1 MSLDREKRLKLVAF
15 ISLLCVILDRLAQY
29 QVVKLLRRGALFEI
43 FALNLGL

>member
-1 MSLDREKRLKLVAF
+1 MSLDREKRLELVAF

-29 QVVKLLRRGALFEI
+29 LVVKLVRRGAPFEI